1 MPTCLDTVELS
12 LSPLTLRVSVKWGWR
27 AKPGSLGLMV
37 VVFVCLFVICLFVF
51 QDKVRQAVILLLA

>member
-1 MPTCLDTVELS
+1 
-12 LSPLTLRVSVKWGWR
+12 VKWGWR